1 MGEVVRLMNVYYTQR
16 QYYSMADPNMMKSMI
31 VIEYDI
37 LPQIEIKIDMPLI
50 LPFNEIWWIEEW
62 KNKMYTHSIM
72 CS

>member
-16 QYYSMADPNMMKSMI
+16 QYCSMPDPNMMKSMI

-50 LPFNEIWWIEEW
+50 LPFNEMDRRME
-62 KNKMYTHSIM
+62 K
-72 CS
+72 

>member
-16 QYYSMADPNMMKSMI
+16 QYYSMPDPNMMKSMI

-50 LPFNEIWWIEEW
+50 LPFNEKEW
-62 KNKMYTHSIM
+62 KNKMYTYSIM

>member
-50 LPFNEIWWIEEW
+50 LPKRN
-62 KNKMYTHSIM
+62 SIFIVL
-72 CS
+72 CDFK

>member
-16 QYYSMADPNMMKSMI
+16 QYYSMPDPNMMKSMI

-50 LPFNEIWWIEEW
+50 LPFNEKEW
-62 KNKMYTHSIM
+62 KNQMYTHSIM